1 MFNRKTEEGIFLMLF
16 GYIQA
21 ENRVFRTEAN
31 RRMAEQT
38 PEWSISD
45 MENTT
50 DAKELLQAFKDI
62 HHKFK

>member
-1 MFNRKTEEGIFLMLF
+1 
-16 GYIQA
+16 
-21 ENRVFRTEAN
+21 
-31 RRMAEQT
+31 MAEQT